1 MADCEGMKRLLAGRT
16 SVTIAHRLS
25 TIQSADR
32 IIVLHRG
39 RVHEEGSHASLLR
52 RRGLYA
58 RLWELGQG
66 AAAS

>member
-1 MADCEGMKRLLAGRT
+1 
-16 SVTIAHRLS
+16 VTIAHRLS

-39 RVHEEGSHASLLR
+39 RVHEDGSHAALLQ

-66 AAAS
+66 AAVG